1 MSSLLPDNL
10 EIAEGLLFSQYNPD
24 HRPGHKASASLSLLG
39 ELSGLIGDFQFKL
52 RGESLMTEIAA
63 NDVSL
68 KVGYLILIPI
78 TPEMLVFLMNGT
90 STQWVSLKSLIEKDT
105 ASIRSAD
112 SVDVLP
118 SEEQDALRA
127 AFLDSWPSKSQ
138 KGKIAWI
145 LYPPPHKIPIFHIQ

>member
-1 MSSLLPDNL
+1 
-10 EIAEGLLFSQYNPD
+10 
-24 HRPGHKASASLSLLG
+24 
-39 ELSGLIGDFQFKL
+39 
-52 RGESLMTEIAA
+52 MTEIAA
-63 NDVSL
+63 SDVGL
-68 KVGYLILIPI
+68 KEGFIILIPI
-78 TPEMLVFLMNGT
+78 TPEMLVFPMNGT

-145 LYPPPHKIPIFHIQ
+145 FYPPPHKIHIFIYIEYIDIAVLQ

>member
-24 HRPGHKASASLSLLG
+24 HRPGHKASASLSLLC
-39 ELSGLIGDFQFKL
+39 EPSGLIGDFQFKL

-63 NDVSL
+63 SDVGL
-68 KVGYLILIPI
+68 KDGFIILIPI
-78 TPEMLVFLMNGT
+78 TPEILVFPMNGT